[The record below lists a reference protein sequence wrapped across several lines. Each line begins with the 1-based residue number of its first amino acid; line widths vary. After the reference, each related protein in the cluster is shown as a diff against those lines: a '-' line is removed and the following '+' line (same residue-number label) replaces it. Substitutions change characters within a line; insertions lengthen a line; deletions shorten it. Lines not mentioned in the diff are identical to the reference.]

1 MCLSSRS
8 RDGEV
13 TLDRVGGPQAQSHVC
28 TLGSQG
34 ELCHT
39 EGERPGDRGGGDP
52 GNVTTSQGMSVSTR
66 SCRRRGRL
74 SRGIQREHGPT
85 SRGSTGQASGGST
98 AQTAGGSTAQHREG
112 EQARHPEGAR
122 PRQPEG
128 AWPRHLEGICPN
140 TWREHSP
147 GIWKEHSPTT
157 LCVPST
163 DPNLELP
170 ASRAEECVL
179 LTTSQV
185 WSFVMQPQDTHRA
198 RTVGSGQ

>member
-8 RDGEV
+8 RDGEI

-34 ELCHT
+34 EVCHT

-52 GNVTTSQGMSVSTR
+52 GNVTTSQGMPVSTR
-66 SCRRRGRL
+66 SCRKRGRL
-74 SRGIQREHGPT
+74 
-85 SRGSTGQASGGST
+85 
-98 AQTAGGSTAQHREG
+98 
-112 EQARHPEGAR
+112 
-122 PRQPEG
+122 
-128 AWPRHLEGICPN
+128 PRHLEGARPN
-140 TWREHSP
+140 IQRECRPGIRREHGPDIWREYA
-147 GIWKEHSPTT
+147 PTSGGNT
-157 LCVPST
+157 AQASGRSTAQTSGRSTVQQHFDCIPST

-185 WSFVMQPQDTHRA
+185 
-198 RTVGSGQ
+198 